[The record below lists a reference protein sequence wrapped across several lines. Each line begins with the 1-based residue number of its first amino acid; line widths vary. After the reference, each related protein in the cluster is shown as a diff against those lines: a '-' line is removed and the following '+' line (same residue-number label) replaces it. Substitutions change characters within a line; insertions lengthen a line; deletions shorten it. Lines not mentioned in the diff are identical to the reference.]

1 MVRSLIEKIKG
12 LASHV
17 FSSRVFI
24 LGAIVCVLFIIL
36 IAKLFNIQ
44 IVRGEEY
51 RDNYTQL
58 SLTTITND
66 ATRGMICDRNGVP
79 LAYNQVSYAVTI
91 TDTGVYANGYEWNEM
106 LRELVPILDRDE
118 ARIVNAFPMAYDDYG
133 HPQFTTRTQAEKN
146 TLLMNIYGLGSTED
160 FDTVDDEGNLRY
172 PSDPEP
178 EEFLRMALERFG
190 IGFNRDRTTY
200 EVDPDT
206 ALKMLNIRYAMYLV
220 SYIRYETVT
229 IASDVN
235 QATVTDILEHAD
247 TLRDVSISEEVV
259 RVYSDPECFSGILG
273 YTGTASEEELAVL
286 QQEDPTY
293 EIGDVVGRAGI
304 EQVMETDLSGSKGS
318 TTVMVDSRG
327 RIMETLEEHEAVA
340 GDDIYLTLDRDLQV
354 AVYHMLEQSLA
365 SIILE
370 HMINDEVDEESYEDS
385 ATIPIS
391 IYDIYFQM
399 INNNVLSIAHF
410 AADGAS
416 PAERAMYISFLTQ
429 RERDVNAI
437 AAAFREDG
445 PSEVSE
451 DLRDLLDHVIDRMN
465 EDGILATSNTD
476 ESYVSWYHGETSFYE
491 LMRHKVTEGLVNVSG
506 IGMENAYAGT
516 HETIE
521 ALRSW
526 TLDVLAEDPAFDKLI
541 YEDLI
546 HSHEITG
553 NQICMALYDQGVLE
567 EDAELY
573 ERLASGSLDAYSFMQ
588 MKIESIEITPAQ
600 IALDPCTAACVV
612 LDANSAAP
620 LAVVSYPGYDL
631 NRMSGSID
639 AAYYSSL
646 LQDGS
651 NPLYNN
657 ATQARVAP
665 GSTFKPITAIAAL
678 EEGFITPST
687 QIEDLG
693 VFTEQGMNLHCWFYP
708 ETHGM
713 INVREAI
720 MVSCNYFFSELGYEM
735 SFIDEDTYS
744 DAQGLSILRKYAQMF
759 GLDTTTGLEIP
770 ENEPQI
776 SDFSAIPSAIGQGTH
791 AYTCMNLARYAL
803 TLSNRGTLY
812 DLTLLDHRTDYLGET
827 IETYAPEVI
836 GTADVSPST
845 FETVRSAMNGVV
857 NDGGSCYAIFQGAPV
872 DSAGK
877 TGTAEQ
883 SAVRGPHAN
892 YIGFAP
898 YDDPEIA
905 YAVMIPFGYT
915 SGHSAEIGR
924 ELLNYYFGDVTL
936 DEILEGGAMNLSGVT
951 VRD

>member
-1 MVRSLIEKIKG
+1 MVRSLTEKIKG
-12 LASHV
+12 LASHI

-160 FDTVDDEGNLRY
+160 FDTVDEEGNLRY

-178 EEFLRMALERFG
+178 EEFLQMAFERFG
-190 IGFNRDRTTY
+190 IGFNRDHTTY

-327 RIMETLEEHEAVA
+327 RIMETLEEQEAVA

-385 ATIPIS
+385 ATIPLS

-437 AAAFREDG
+437 AASFREDG
-445 PSEVSE
+445 PS
-451 DLRDLLDHVIDRMN
+451 
-465 EDGILATSNTD
+465 
-476 ESYVSWYHGETSFYE
+476 
-491 LMRHKVTEGLVNVSG
+491 
-506 IGMENAYAGT
+506 
-516 HETIE
+516 
-521 ALRSW
+521 
-526 TLDVLAEDPAFDKLI
+526 
-541 YEDLI
+541 
-546 HSHEITG
+546 
-553 NQICMALYDQGVLE
+553 
-567 EDAELY
+567 
-573 ERLASGSLDAYSFMQ
+573 
-588 MKIESIEITPAQ
+588 
-600 IALDPCTAACVV
+600 
-612 LDANSAAP
+612 
-620 LAVVSYPGYDL
+620 
-631 NRMSGSID
+631 
-639 AAYYSSL
+639 
-646 LQDGS
+646 
-651 NPLYNN
+651 
-657 ATQARVAP
+657 
-665 GSTFKPITAIAAL
+665 
-678 EEGFITPST
+678 
-687 QIEDLG
+687 
-693 VFTEQGMNLHCWFYP
+693 
-708 ETHGM
+708 
-713 INVREAI
+713 
-720 MVSCNYFFSELGYEM
+720 
-735 SFIDEDTYS
+735 
-744 DAQGLSILRKYAQMF
+744 
-759 GLDTTTGLEIP
+759 
-770 ENEPQI
+770 
-776 SDFSAIPSAIGQGTH
+776 
-791 AYTCMNLARYAL
+791 
-803 TLSNRGTLY
+803 
-812 DLTLLDHRTDYLGET
+812 
-827 IETYAPEVI
+827 
-836 GTADVSPST
+836 
-845 FETVRSAMNGVV
+845 
-857 NDGGSCYAIFQGAPV
+857 
-872 DSAGK
+872 
-877 TGTAEQ
+877 
-883 SAVRGPHAN
+883 
-892 YIGFAP
+892 
-898 YDDPEIA
+898 
-905 YAVMIPFGYT
+905 
-915 SGHSAEIGR
+915 
-924 ELLNYYFGDVTL
+924 
-936 DEILEGGAMNLSGVT
+936 
-951 VRD
+951 